1 MGLLS
6 RYITERAKATF
17 MLRSFGFTRIP
28 LLYFVRPVVEFID
41 TDKIVVKIPLRRR
54 TRNHLHSMYF
64 GALCIGA
71 DCSGGLLAMKCINEQ
86 SEKISLVFKDFKA
99 DFLKRAEDD
108 TFFICEQGRE
118 INALVA
124 RAANSSERQEMTV
137 KVMATVPSKCG
148 DEPVATFAMTLSL
161 KKK

>member
-6 RYITERAKATF
+6 RYISERAKATF
-17 MLRSFGFTRIP
+17 MLRSFGLTSIP
-28 LLYFVRPVVEFID
+28 LLYFVRPVVMLID
-41 TDKIVVKIPLRRR
+41 ADKIVVKIPLRRR
-54 TRNHLHSMYF
+54 NRNHLNSMYF

-71 DCSGGLLAMKCINEQ
+71 DCSGGLLAMKCIKER
-86 SEKISLVFKDFKA
+86 SEKIALVFKDFTA
-99 DFLKRAEDD
+99 DFLKRAEGD

-118 INALVA
+118 ISALVA
-124 RAANSSERQEMTV
+124 RVAHSSERREMTV
-137 KVMATVPSKCG
+137 RVIATVPSKCG